1 LASSIRHQCN
11 AAFTPSIA
19 PSPPSNL
26 ILPDRPPSSMQ
37 PMHTHLSWFSDKD

>member
-1 LASSIRHQCN
+1 LVSSIRHQCN
-11 AAFTPSIA
+11 AASTPSIA

-37 PMHTHLSWFSDKD
+37 PMHTHLS